1 MVPGAGG
8 PPAPVEVLAAPPAVL
23 ENAILQA
30 FVQGLAFGPFICS
43 FCHSSFTFLLCSPGP
58 RFPRAF
64 PEKSEPGA
72 LPCGV
77 VCLAEAPTRRQLQGA
92 RSAGFPQFL
101 ALTPLKVPHALET
114 PFYR

>member
-43 FCHSSFTFLLCSPGP
+43 FCHSSFTFLLCSPRP
-58 RFPRAF
+58 RFPRTL
-64 PEKSEPGA
+64 PEKSQPRA

-77 VCLAEAPTRRQLQGA
+77 VCLAQASTRRQLQGA
-92 RSAGFPQFL
+92 KGAGFPQLL
-101 ALTPLKVPHALET
+101 ALNALKTPTCLET
-114 PFYR
+114 LFY